1 MNDTAN
7 QRPIATCMPSTT
19 VAAMSTFGTGTCP
32 GMTGMTGYTQ
42 LNPKTDGIC
51 QLISFRN
58 AIPPL
63 ELQQQPTIFER
74 LSAQDVRVTSSG
86 LPKFAFSALT
96 QAALRGSD
104 YISNDDPRK
113 RIAAA
118 AQAAKTPGL
127 TYLYL
132 RDTDKVGHNYGWD
145 SDKWIGTY
153 ERVDA
158 QLGLL
163 RRSVPKGTLI
173 VIVADHGMITTDP
186 ESVIDIAQDQRL
198 MQGVAHVGGEPRCVM
213 LYAEQGENPEDIATR
228 WRSVLEDRAQVRT
241 RSQAMDEGVY
251 GRWKLASN
259 R

>member
-1 MNDTAN
+1 M
-7 QRPIATCMPSTT
+7 
-19 VAAMSTFGTGTCP
+19 
-32 GMTGMTGYTQ
+32 
-42 LNPKTDGIC
+42 
-51 QLISFRN
+51 
-58 AIPPL
+58 
-63 ELQQQPTIFER
+63 
-74 LSAQDVRVTSSG
+74 
-86 LPKFAFSALT
+86 T

-104 YISNDDPRK
+104 YISNDDPRI

-132 RDTDKVGHNYGWD
+132 RDTDMVGHNFGCD

-251 GRWKLASN
+251 GPVEARVEPMIGDVIVSAAKVVTIVAS
-259 R
+259 RTQAETALHLPSVHGSLTMLESDIPCLIDVA